1 LTSIEEELSMQVTE
15 DLQRRLRVAAR
26 AIGRN
31 GLAHAYGHC
40 SVRLDDKNFLVCAA
54 RPMGLIKPGEA
65 GIVVPINGPLP
76 EGVLGEVRLH
86 QQIYRRRLEI
96 GSVVRSMPPAVMIL
110 GTACRVPKARH
121 GMGAYFGDGPALWN
135 DPQLVRDDQLA
146 SAVIESMGQK
156 NAVVMRGNG
165 LVVAASTLE
174 QVVSLTWYLEDA
186 AKLELAVLG
195 AGIESESIVLSADE
209 RARRAVSA
217 GGIFERMWEFLT
229 SGDPEA

>member
-1 LTSIEEELSMQVTE
+1 MQVPE
-15 DLQRRLRVAAR
+15 DLQRQLRIAAR

-40 SVRLDDKNFLVCAA
+40 SVRLDESHFLVCAS
-54 RPMGLIKPGEA
+54 RPMGLIKSGEV
-65 GIVVPINGPLP
+65 GTVVPVTGPLP

-86 QQIYRRRLEI
+86 QQIYRRRPEI
-96 GSVVRSMPPAVMIL
+96 GAIVRSMPPAVMSL

-121 GMGAYFGDGPALWN
+121 GMGSYFGDGPALWS

-146 SAVIESMGQK
+146 SAVIETMGQK

-165 LVVAASTLE
+165 LVVAASSLE
-174 QVVSLTWYLEDA
+174 KVVSLTWYLEDA
-186 AKLELAVLG
+186 AKLELSVLG
-195 AGIESESIVLSADE
+195 AGIENESIILSSEE
-209 RARRAVSA
+209 RERRAVSA

-229 SGDPEA
+229 AGDPEA

>member
-1 LTSIEEELSMQVTE
+1 MQVTE

>member
-1 LTSIEEELSMQVTE
+1 MQVTE

-110 GTACRVPKARH
+110 GTACRVPQARH
-121 GMGAYFGDGPALWN
+121 GMGAYFGDGPALWS

-146 SAVIESMGQK
+146 SAVIETMGQK

-165 LVVAASTLE
+165 LVVAASSLE
-174 QVVSLTWYLEDA
+174 KVVSLTWYLEDA

-195 AGIESESIVLSADE
+195 AGIKNESIILSSEE
-209 RARRAVSA
+209 RERRAVSA

-229 SGDPEA
+229 AGDPEA